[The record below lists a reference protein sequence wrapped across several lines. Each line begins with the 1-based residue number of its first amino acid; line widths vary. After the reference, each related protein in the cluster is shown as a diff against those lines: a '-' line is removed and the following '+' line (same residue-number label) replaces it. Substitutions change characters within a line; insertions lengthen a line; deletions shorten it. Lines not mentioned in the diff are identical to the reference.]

1 MKYNYSSNA
10 SFDKEF
16 ERLHSAKI
24 ISFYPWIGSGYT
36 KTERKSVIIGKCHQT
51 ASDGSGKADRNT
63 PEYTREIVFNEA
75 IRKTPTAK
83 IYKDTLKMLFP
94 NEGSNYEFRKR
105 FWEHVA
111 FFNLAKEQGKTL
123 VGKEEFEAFVEIA
136 KIINPEQ
143 CLFYGISLSFKNS
156 TTGKTNEEL
165 FNDLGVRVI
174 GKKTETFP
182 KGSVFET
189 AILEFNGIFV
199 KAAFCEKFTS
209 GDDFGSYFPVVI

>member
-1 MKYNYSSNA
+1 MKCSYSSDT
-10 SFDKEF
+10 SFDDKFKE
-16 ERLHSAKI
+16 LHSAKI

-51 ASDGSGKADRNT
+51 ASDGSGKADKNR

-75 IRKTPTAK
+75 IRKTLAAN
-83 IYKDTLKMLFP
+83 IYDNTLKMLYP
-94 NEGSNYEFRKR
+94 NEGSDYEFRKR

-123 VGKEEFEAFVEIA
+123 IGKEEFEAFVEIA
-136 KIINPEQ
+136 KIIKPDQ
-143 CLFYGISLSFKNS
+143 CLFYGISLNFKNS

-165 FNDLGVRVI
+165 FNDLGVLVS

-182 KGSVFET
+182 NCPSFET
-189 AILEFNGIFV
+189 ATLEFNGMFV
-199 KAAFCEKFTS
+199 KAVFCEKSVF
-209 GDDFGSYFPVVI
+209 DDNFGYYFPIVI